1 MTKSEH
7 RKRNT
12 ILNLIMLAA
21 LIGFLVWGQEG
32 DGFGTYNRRIFIWE
46 TPMRR

>member
-7 RKRNT
+7 KKRNT
-12 ILNLIMLAA
+12 ILNLVMLAA

-32 DGFGTYNRRIFIWE
+32 AVLVHITDVSL
-46 TPMRR
+46 